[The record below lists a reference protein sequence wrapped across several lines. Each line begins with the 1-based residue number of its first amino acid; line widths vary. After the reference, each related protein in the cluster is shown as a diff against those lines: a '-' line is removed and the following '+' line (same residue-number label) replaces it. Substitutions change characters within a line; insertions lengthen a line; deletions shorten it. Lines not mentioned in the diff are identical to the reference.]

1 MDMKKIVYLSL
12 LALCLPWTLVAQ
24 SADDDLYY
32 IPSKKKENAKVEK
45 KEPTAPARVVIETKA
60 PTTVYTVPEST
71 ATTTVVVKDRK
82 GNKRSVDEY
91 NRRYTARE
99 NDFSV
104 ENDTLYIEEKAQ
116 PDLEGE
122 WVNGEF
128 QGSEDDYEYATRII
142 RFRNPRYAISISSPL
157 YWDVVYGLNSWDW
170 NVYTDGLY
178 AYAFPTYTNRLWWD
192 WRYNYY
198 GWGWPSYYGWGWN
211 SWYAPY
217 WGFSWGGWYG
227 GYYAGWWGHH
237 HHHYYHDHWGWY
249 SPGGYWGGNAH
260 WGNAYTTR
268 RSVGSSL
275 GSYAGTRSSGTTAR
289 RSSVI
294 NGGQSVRRTAT
305 STGQVRR
312 GTSAAGNATR
322 RVVGTRSTVTN
333 SRSEA
338 SGVRSGANSNRATSI
353 VRSSATRSSATRSDA
368 ASTRRSTY
376 TRPSSTRSSVS
387 GTRSAGSVNRSSAVT
402 PSRSRST
409 TPTYSRGSSTSPTR
423 TYSGSN
429 TRSSSSYSAP
439 SRSSVNT
446 RSSSSFSSGSSSSRS
461 SFSGSAGGGAT
472 RSSGGGGSHRR

>member
-1 MDMKKIVYLSL
+1 MKKIVILSL

-60 PTTVYTVPEST
+60 PTTVYTVPEAT
-71 ATTTVVVKDRK
+71 ATTTVIVKDRK

-99 NDFSV
+99 NDFSL

-198 GWGWPSYYGWGWN
+198 GWGWPSYYGWGIVGIR
-211 SWYAPY
+211 PI
-217 WGFSWGGWYG
+217 G
-227 GYYAGWWGHH
+227 
-237 HHHYYHDHWGWY
+237 D
-249 SPGGYWGGNAH
+249 
-260 WGNAYTTR
+260 
-268 RSVGSSL
+268 SVGV
-275 GSYAGTRSSGTTAR
+275 AGMVATMPAGGDTIITTITTTTGVGIRPAAIGVEMPIGEMPIPPVVLWEHPSVPIQVLAHLVRRPDVR
-289 RSSVI
+289 RSSM
-294 NGGQSVRRTAT
+294 
-305 STGQVRR
+305 
-312 GTSAAGNATR
+312 
-322 RVVGTRSTVTN
+322 
-333 SRSEA
+333 
-338 SGVRSGANSNRATSI
+338 
-353 VRSSATRSSATRSDA
+353 
-368 ASTRRSTY
+368 
-376 TRPSSTRSSVS
+376 
-387 GTRSAGSVNRSSAVT
+387 
-402 PSRSRST
+402 
-409 TPTYSRGSSTSPTR
+409 
-423 TYSGSN
+423 
-429 TRSSSSYSAP
+429 
-439 SRSSVNT
+439 
-446 RSSSSFSSGSSSSRS
+446 
-461 SFSGSAGGGAT
+461 
-472 RSSGGGGSHRR
+472 GGSRCVARLLRQDRCAEVRLLQAMQLVG